1 MQPCR
6 EWEGVQKGANRN
18 ARSGLGAHA
27 ELAGLAMS
35 LRRQLLNKAMA
46 GVGFE
51 RETVRATELV
61 AAQGDR
67 KYVRVV
73 ADDRKLGRLLR

>member
-1 MQPCR
+1 MP
-6 EWEGVQKGANRN
+6 
-18 ARSGLGAHA
+18 
-27 ELAGLAMS
+27 
-35 LRRQLLNKAMA
+35 LRRQLLNEAMA

-61 AAQGDR
+61 TAQGDR

-73 ADDRKLGRLLR
+73 ADDRKLGRLLRRAVPVVDGCAGEHTVVVDDESDRDVRQ